1 MSSNS
6 TQFVNGGL
14 DDGQAGPADPAGGEA
29 ATRSAPAKRRF
40 AMVEE
45 DKNFEVFSNSTR
57 HAICPFQVFE
67 KYVFTILN
75 LGTIIPDLPGY
86 NTPKYI
92 YPVGYKGLRSFPSL
106 HNPETLGSYIFEIG
120 YGGVH
125 GPVFVVQFCED
136 DDAFIGETPD
146 LSWQPVLHRLREKG
160 MECPAWINGHA
171 LFGLTSREVQRQIAM
186 LPGANAAHLS
196 SLADCLQ
203 PVRSART
210 ILSELQQAER
220 ILQMPVEQH
229 SKALAEASAGHTPL
243 QLERVVAA
251 IYCGAHPA
259 HHRGAAAG
267 DAAPG
272 GEGEADAG
280 AA

>member
-57 HAICPFQVFE
+57 HAICPF
-67 KYVFTILN
+67 
-75 LGTIIPDLPGY
+75 
-86 NTPKYI
+86 
-92 YPVGYKGLRSFPSL
+92 
-106 HNPETLGSYIFEIG
+106 
-120 YGGVH
+120 
-125 GPVFVVQFCED
+125 QFCED

-251 IYCGAHPA
+251 
-259 HHRGAAAG
+259 RVSTAARIQRIIV
-267 DAAPG
+267 
-272 GEGEADAG
+272 EQQQETLRLVEKEKQMLEQQM
-280 AA
+280 